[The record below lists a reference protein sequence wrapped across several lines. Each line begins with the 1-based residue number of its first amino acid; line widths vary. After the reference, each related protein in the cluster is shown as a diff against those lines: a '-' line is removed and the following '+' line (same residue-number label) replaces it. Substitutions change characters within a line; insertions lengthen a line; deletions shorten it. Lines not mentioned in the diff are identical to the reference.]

1 MSTFSFTGELRAAK
15 GKGAARKYR
24 AQGKIPAIL
33 YGAKTEPIHLSVEER
48 LLNKA
53 LSDPSAMHTVCNL
66 TISRD
71 EGNLTKSIIVKEIQR
86 DPVSRKLLH
95 LDFYEVDMEK
105 PVTVNVPV
113 RLEGHPIG
121 LDKGGMLEQIRH
133 ELTISCLPA
142 KMLESVVVDVSNLNI
157 GDSLH
162 VSDLKLE
169 EGIEVEAES
178 DLTIATLVAPY
189 MEKEPTEE
197 LEEAESVETGKGE
210 EGGES

>member
-1 MSTFSFTGELRAAK
+1 MSTFSFTGEVRAAK

-33 YGAKTEPIHLSVEER
+33 YGANTEPIRLSVEER
-48 LLNKA
+48 LMNKA
-53 LSDPSAMHTVCNL
+53 LSDPRAMRTVCNI

-71 EGNLTKSIIVKEIQR
+71 EGTITKSVIVKEIQR
-86 DPVSRKLLH
+86 DAVSRKLLH

-121 LDKGGMLEQIRH
+121 VDKGGMLEQLRH

-142 KMLESVVVDVSNLNI
+142 KMLESIVVDVSNMDI
-157 GDSLH
+157 GEPLH
-162 VSDLKLE
+162 VSDLKLG
-169 EGIEVEAES
+169 EGIEVQADT
-178 DLTIATLVAPY
+178 DLTIATVVAPHA
-189 MEKEPTEE
+189 EKAPAEE
-197 LEEAESVETGKGE
+197 EIESAETGKGE